1 MNRILRIIFP
11 VVAVVMGIVAIV
23 LGARKLATKN
33 RFDASTTA
41 VITGIER
48 EWTGTDENGFDEY
61 NYTVYIDYEADG
73 KKYENAEY
81 PVYNSSMKKGDT
93 LEILY
98 VSSDPTQISEKNI
111 TGNAVI
117 FIAAGAVLVL
127 VGAVTEIKALTGR

>member
-1 MNRILRIIFP
+1 MNRILKIIFP

-23 LGARKLATKN
+23 MGAGKLATKN

-81 PVYNSSMKKGDT
+81 PGYNSSMEKGDT

-127 VGAVTEIKALTGR
+127 IGAVTEIKALKGR